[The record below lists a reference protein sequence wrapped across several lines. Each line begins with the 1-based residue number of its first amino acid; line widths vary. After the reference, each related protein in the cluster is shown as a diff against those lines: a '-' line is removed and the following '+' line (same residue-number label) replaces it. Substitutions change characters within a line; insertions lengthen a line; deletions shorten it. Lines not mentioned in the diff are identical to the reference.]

1 MSARERFDNLTAGR
15 PPHGPVSVIIP
26 AFNEQAGVGEVVR
39 LVQKALKSTKIKHEI
54 LVVDDGSRDQT
65 AAKARQAGA
74 RVVSMGENRGYGAS
88 IKAGMR
94 EAKTNLIA
102 IIDADGTYPADELP
116 ELLRLVETADMAVG
130 ARVRPGAA
138 IPSLRRFPKWLLGKW
153 ANYLADRK
161 IPDLNSGL
169 RVFKKGIAT
178 RYEGLCPNGF
188 SFTTTITLALEC
200 HGYIVKY
207 RPISYAPRVGES
219 KIRPFRDTLN
229 FFSLVLRVV
238 MYFKPLKIFIPL
250 SGIIFMSGLALGVI
264 TRVNGQPF
272 DSTTLFLLVTSLQI
286 ALWIAI
292 TGLLADLLV
301 KRGR

>member
-1 MSARERFDNLTAGR
+1 MKSLEA
-15 PPHGPVSVIIP
+15 VSVIIP
-26 AFNEQAGVGEVVR
+26 AFNEEGAVADVVR
-39 LVQKALKSTKIKHEI
+39 KTRAALNRAKIRHEI
-54 LVVDDGSRDQT
+54 WVIDDGSQDQT
-65 AAKARQAGA
+65 AQAARKAGA
-74 RVVSMGENRGYGAS
+74 QVLSMGENRGYGAS

-94 EAKTNLIA
+94 EAKFNLIA
-102 IIDADGTYPADELP
+102 ILDADGTYPPEELP
-116 ELLRLVETADMAVG
+116 RLVEMAQKADMAVG
-130 ARVRPGAA
+130 ARTKAGAA
-138 IPSLRRFPKWLLGKW
+138 IPSLRRIPKWFLGKW

-169 RVFKKGIAT
+169 RVFKKSVAA
-178 RYEGLCPNGF
+178 RYEGLFPNGF

-207 RPISYAPRVGES
+207 HPVSYAKRVGSS
-219 KIRPFRDTLN
+219 KIRPLRDTFN

-250 SGIIFMSGLALGVI
+250 SGIIFLSGLAVGV
-264 TRVNGQPF
+264 TTWTQGQPLTGT
-272 DSTTLFLLVTSLQI
+272 SLFLLIASLQF

>member
-1 MSARERFDNLTAGR
+1 MKFE
-15 PPHGPVSVIIP
+15 PVTVIIP
-26 AFNEQAGVGEVVR
+26 AYNEEKAVGDVVQEVR
-39 LVQKALKSTKIKHEI
+39 RTLKRARVPHEI

-65 AAKARQAGA
+65 AAQAKKAGA

-94 EAKTNLIA
+94 ESKYNLIA
-102 IIDADGTYPADELP
+102 ILDADGTYPAGELP

-130 ARVRPGAA
+130 ARVKPGAA

-169 RVFKKGIAT
+169 RIFKKNITA

-188 SFTTTITLALEC
+188 SFTTTITLAMEC

-207 RPISYAPRVGES
+207 RPIAYAPRIGES
-219 KIRPFRDTLN
+219 KIRPFHDTLN

-250 SGIIFMSGLALGVI
+250 SGIILMSGLALGM
-264 TRVNGQPF
+264 TTWLNHQPF
-272 DSTTLFLLVTSLQI
+272 TNTTLFLLITSLQI

>member
-1 MSARERFDNLTAGR
+1 MKQES
-15 PPHGPVSVIIP
+15 VSVIIP
-26 AFNEQAGVGEVVR
+26 AFNEEKAVAGVVQEVRQV
-39 LVQKALKSTKIKHEI
+39 LKRARIPHEI
-54 LVVDDGSRDQT
+54 LVVDDGSKDQT
-65 AAKARQAGA
+65 AVQARKAGA

-94 EAKTNLIA
+94 EARFNLIA
-102 IIDADGTYPADELP
+102 ITDADGTYPAGELP
-116 ELLRLVETADMAVG
+116 ELIRMVETADMAVG
-130 ARVRPGAA
+130 ARVKAGAA
-138 IPSLRRFPKWLLGKW
+138 IPSLRRFPKWLLSKW

-169 RVFKKGIAT
+169 RVFKKNIT
-178 RYEGLCPNGF
+178 SRYEGLCPNGF

-219 KIRPFRDTLN
+219 KIRPFRDTFN

-250 SGIIFMSGLALGVI
+250 SGIMFVSGLVLGM
-264 TRVNGQPF
+264 TTWLNHQPF
-272 DSTTLFLLVTSLQI
+272 TETTLFLLVASLQI
-286 ALWIAI
+286 AFWIAI

>member
-1 MSARERFDNLTAGR
+1 MKNEAVT
-15 PPHGPVSVIIP
+15 VVIP
-26 AFNEQAGVGEVVR
+26 AYNEEKAVAEVVGEVRRVLR
-39 LVQKALKSTKIKHEI
+39 KARVPHEI

-65 AAKARQAGA
+65 AALAKKAGA
-74 RVVSMGENRGYGAS
+74 RVVAMGENRGYGAS

-94 EAKTNLIA
+94 ESKYGLIA
-102 IIDADGTYPADELP
+102 ITDADGTYPSRELP
-116 ELLRLVETADMAVG
+116 ELLRMVETADMAVG
-130 ARVRPGAA
+130 ARVKSGAA
-138 IPSLRRFPKWLLGKW
+138 IPSLRRPAKWLLGKW

-169 RVFKKGIAT
+169 RVFKKNIAA

-207 RPISYAPRVGES
+207 RPIAYAPRVGES
-219 KIRPFRDTLN
+219 KIRPFRDTFN

-250 SGIIFMSGLALGVI
+250 SGIIFIGGLALGL
-264 TRVNGQPF
+264 TTWWNRQPF
-272 DSTTLFLLVTSLQI
+272 TNTTLFLLVTSLQI

>member
-1 MSARERFDNLTAGR
+1 MNPL
-15 PPHGPVSVIIP
+15 PPLSVVIP
-26 AFNEQAGVGEVVR
+26 AYNEERAVGGVVKR
-39 LVQKALKSTKIKHEI
+39 LKRVLTRARIRHEI
-54 LVVDDGSRDQT
+54 WVVDDGSQDQT
-65 AAKARQAGA
+65 ADEARKAGA
-74 RVVSMGENRGYGAS
+74 LVIPMGENRGYGAS

-94 EAKTNLIA
+94 QSRYDLIA
-102 IIDADGTYPADELP
+102 ILDADGTYPVEELP
-116 ELLRLVETADMAVG
+116 ALLALMRTADMAVG
-130 ARVRPGAA
+130 ARTKAGAA
-138 IPSLRRFPKWLLGKW
+138 IPSLRRLPKWFLGKW

-169 RVFKKGIAT
+169 RIFKKSIAA
-178 RYEGLCPNGF
+178 RYEGLFPNGF

-207 RPISYAPRVGES
+207 RPISYAPRIGSS
-219 KIRPFRDTLN
+219 KIRPFRDTFN

-250 SGIIFMSGLALGVI
+250 SGIIFIIGLVMGLPTWYNHQPLSGA
-264 TRVNGQPF
+264 
-272 DSTTLFLLVTSLQI
+272 TLFLLVASLQF